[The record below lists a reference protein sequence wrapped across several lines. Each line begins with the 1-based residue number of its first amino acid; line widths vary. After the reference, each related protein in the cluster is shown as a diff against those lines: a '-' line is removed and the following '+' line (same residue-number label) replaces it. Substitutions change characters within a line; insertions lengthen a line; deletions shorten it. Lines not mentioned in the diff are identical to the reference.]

1 MGNDPTITRAG
12 PWRILVLDRS
22 ADDPKWILAT
32 VATPGDVRPAHAAG
46 AVLDEV
52 TIAWVAAA
60 VGLYRTA
67 LTPLRHADVWR
78 VDEGGRPR

>member
-1 MGNDPTITRAG
+1 MSHDSTSSSNG
-12 PWRILVLDRS
+12 PWRLLILDRS

-60 VGLYRTA
+60 VGLYRAA

-78 VDEGGRPR
+78 VHEGGRPR

>member
-1 MGNDPTITRAG
+1 MDPGR
-12 PWRILVLDRS
+12 RHH
-22 ADDPKWILAT
+22 
-32 VATPGDVRPAHAAG
+32 PGDVRPAHAAG

-60 VGLYRTA
+60 AGLYRTA

-78 VDEGGRPR
+78 VDEGGKAPVRCRRHLQAVK

>member
-1 MGNDPTITRAG
+1 
-12 PWRILVLDRS
+12 
-22 ADDPKWILAT
+22 
-32 VATPGDVRPAHAAG
+32 
-46 AVLDEV
+46 V